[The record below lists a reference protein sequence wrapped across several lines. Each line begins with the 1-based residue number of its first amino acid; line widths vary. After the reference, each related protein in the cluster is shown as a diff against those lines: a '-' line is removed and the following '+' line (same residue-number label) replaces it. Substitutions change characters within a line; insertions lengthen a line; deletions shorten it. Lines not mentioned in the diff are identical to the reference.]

1 MRPNMNPKEELNTI
15 ITGEAIED
23 MMLSIILCDCSDD
36 EEKLRCIKKYRNAIN
51 HIKKPTQEM
60 IDLHDFLWEL

>member
-1 MRPNMNPKEELNTI
+1 MNPEEELTTI

-23 MMLSIILCDCSDD
+23 MMLSIMLCDCSDE

-51 HIKKPTQEM
+51 HINNSTQEM
-60 IDLHDFLWEL
+60 IDLHNFLWEL